1 VQGSSSEHEF
11 FLGAKK
17 LQWAEDIDGEILVNE
32 NEMDHEPEIG
42 RTYRA
47 KVTQVAGDKL
57 VATLTGE
64 S

>member
-1 VQGSSSEHEF
+1 MQGESSEHAF

-17 LQWAEDIDGEILVNE
+17 LQWAEEIDGEILINE
-32 NEMDHEPEIG
+32 NEMQTEPKIG
-42 RTYRA
+42 RTYKA
-47 KVTQVAGDKL
+47 KVTQLAGDKL